1 MRRDKAPSSV
11 GMSPVILFPSS
22 TRLLLETTTQRT
34 GNNTTHIKSLAHIH
48 PDTCTSPD
56 KRVKCAVALWM
67 YTAEHYTYRRV
78 VRRPMVVG
86 MMPDNLL
93 FFRFKFLPGHD
104 MPMNGGQRGQQTVEQ
119 KTAQ

>member
-11 GMSPVILFPSS
+11 GMSPVMLFPSS

-34 GNNTTHIKSLAHIH
+34 GNNTTHTKSLAHIY

-56 KRVKCAVALWM
+56 KRLKCAAVAVAQWM
-67 YTAEHYTYRRV
+67 YAAEHYTYRRV

-86 MMPDNLL
+86 MTPDSLL

-104 MPMNGGQRGQQTVEQ
+104 MSTNGGQKGQ
-119 KTAQ
+119 